1 MKVTI
6 SDKSRKIITVEQMP
20 AARKVIEV
28 MKEDEWTVKD
38 YAAMAARIASGCN
51 GARVIEASA
60 AVVGNHRVW
69 DAIAEGTERFDVW
82 VEFIA
87 FTGDSFIT
95 GGACITD
102 LWRSNADNLDD
113 IRSHM
118 YIRKF
123 VEAR

>member
-1 MKVTI
+1 MKVRI
-6 SDKSRKIITVEQMP
+6 SDESKKIITIEQMP
-20 AARKVIEV
+20 AARKVIEA
-28 MKEDEWTVKD
+28 MKDDDWTVKD

-51 GARVIEASA
+51 GVRVIEASA
-60 AVVGNHRVW
+60 AVFGNHRVW
-69 DAIAEGTERFDVW
+69 DAIAEGTEWFDVW

-95 GGACITD
+95 GGAYITD
-102 LWRSNADNLDD
+102 LWRSSVDNLDD

-123 VEAR
+123 VEAK

>member
-1 MKVTI
+1 MKVKI
-6 SDKSRKIITVEQMP
+6 SEISRKIITIEQIP

-51 GARVIEASA
+51 GIRVIEADA

-69 DAIAEGTERFDVW
+69 DAIAEGTEWFDVW

-87 FTGDSFIT
+87 FTGDGFTT
-95 GGACITD
+95 GGAYITD

-123 VEAR
+123 VEAK